1 MGAAAGG
8 GGGDGGGMVGFW
20 YGRRL
25 LSLILFAWVVA
36 GWWLKMLSSG
46 LILCVWFVLYVVVRI
61 VYIYDSCS

>member
-1 MGAAAGG
+1 
-8 GGGDGGGMVGFW
+8 MVGFW

-25 LSLILFAWVVA
+25 LSLILLAWVVA

-46 LILCVWFVLYVVVRI
+46 LILCIWFVLYVVVRI